1 VTSKEPKAI
10 VEILR
15 EFNINMLGMF
25 FHMLFTGERI
35 LIHDKIIK
43 PQGRAKLLYA
53 FHEQGFLTSEQE
65 LIIPELE
72 ELLLKE

>member
-1 VTSKEPKAI
+1 
-10 VEILR
+10 
-15 EFNINMLGMF
+15 MF